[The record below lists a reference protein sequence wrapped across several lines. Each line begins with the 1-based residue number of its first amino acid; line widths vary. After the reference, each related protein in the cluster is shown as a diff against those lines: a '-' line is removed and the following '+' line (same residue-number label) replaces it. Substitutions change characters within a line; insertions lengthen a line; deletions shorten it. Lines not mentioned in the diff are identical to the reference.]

1 MHAPLAFNPMSPVE
15 FGLASQGMR
24 FYDRSSEI
32 IGHALDL
39 IDGLAAIS
47 PVANNCIHDDA
58 DNNQKQNKAVRV

>member
-1 MHAPLAFNPMSPVE
+1 MNA
-15 FGLASQGMR
+15 

-39 IDGLAAIS
+39 IDGLPAMS
-47 PVANNCIHDDA
+47 PVVNNCIHDAADA